1 MIISSAEKL
10 FLEMMMW
17 DVSGRRANGD
27 LSPTGNQWNQLKLKL
42 KSYIIFLKCRHY
54 LTLFLRVLD
63 INVQKLFSQL
73 LSKRAGDVSGRAN
86 GDVSHRE
93 SVESING
100 NGGKLPFSS
109 MSIISFALEL
119 LLC

>member
-73 LSKRAGDVSGRAN
+73 LSERGLGMLVGVQMEMSPTGNQWNQLMATAG
-86 GDVSHRE
+86 
-93 SVESING
+93 
-100 NGGKLPFSS
+100 SS
-109 MSIISFALEL
+109 PSPL
-119 LLC
+119 